1 MDKDSK
7 KFDYAAA
14 TAELEALVVKVE
26 DPATG
31 IDDIGEC
38 VARADDLLKKCR
50 AYLRQARE
58 TLDRLD
64 KGEGDVRMQVTGNGN
79 VL

>member
-1 MDKDSK
+1 MDEG
-7 KFDYAAA
+7 FDYAEAV
-14 TAELEALVVKVE
+14 AELEAIVAKVE

-31 IDDIGEC
+31 IDDIGAS
-38 VARADDLLKKCR
+38 VSRADELLKKCR
-50 AYLRQARE
+50 AYLRQAME